1 MALENKLG
9 IESDVERG
17 TAVDWSLVDRK
28 DCLLAMER
36 SPVRDTEIKGLL
48 KTALTNKVSGLHE
61 GRRRE
66 LPLQGL
72 RHLHDGRACEGIIGH
87 ISRITREVH
96 HVLQLCRA

>member
-48 KTALTNKVSGLHE
+48 KTALTNKVDDRQVYMRGVDASYRYKGYATYTMD
-61 GRRRE
+61 E
-66 LPLQGL
+66 LA
-72 RHLHDGRACEGIIGH
+72 R
-87 ISRITREVH
+87 V
-96 HVLQLCRA
+96 